1 MPFRRSVRP
10 FGIVLI
16 GALLAGTALLVAGDI
31 LTQLGL
37 KESEARDRVFEALQ
51 DGTVPTWGVATV
63 FKALAPAARATLVT
77 SALTW
82 VKAYTESAD
91 FASRCA
97 ATRDERKPEPPKSGA
112 EMLKSMQDDQKKV
125 MEEARKNLAQ
135 LPPDVRAQAEKNIK
149 ESEDLFEDPER
160 LKMVKQICDEQA
172 AGLQQ
177 EYQAKLARWNEQ
189 YPASPKALIALRIRT
204 FLEVSAGVD
213 YNAQLV
219 KREGSMT
226 FADENQERKSRE
238 WKLCYRAGKPAV
250 DSARAFATGWL
261 AELEKK

>member
-51 DGTVPTWGVATV
+51 NGTVPTWGVATV
-63 FKALAPAARATLVT
+63 FKALAPAARTTLVT

-97 ATRDERKPEPPKSGA
+97 ATRDEQKPEPPKSGA
-112 EMLKSMQDDQKKV
+112 EILKSMQDDQKKV

-135 LPPDVRAQAEKNIK
+135 LPPDVRAQAEKN
-149 ESEDLFEDPER
+149 
-160 LKMVKQICDEQA
+160 
-172 AGLQQ
+172 
-177 EYQAKLARWNEQ
+177 
-189 YPASPKALIALRIRT
+189 
-204 FLEVSAGVD
+204 
-213 YNAQLV
+213 
-219 KREGSMT
+219 
-226 FADENQERKSRE
+226 FADGNQERKSPQRT
-238 WKLCYRAGKPAV
+238 LFR
-250 DSARAFATGWL
+250 RFFIL
-261 AELEKK
+261 L